1 MLLQLYFLHKAEA
14 LTIALSFMWQNRAA
28 ALIY

>member
-14 LTIALSFMWQNRAA
+14 LTIVLSLMCQNRAA
-28 ALIY
+28 ARIY